1 MTIETIK
8 EQAELLGINV
18 VMQWVACDKQLP
30 EQEEI
35 VLVYTYTG
43 IDIYQFLDNQFY
55 HYENGY
61 VQNNVVTHWMPLPK
75 PPCA

>member
-18 VMQWVACDKQLP
+18 VMQWVACDNRLP
-30 EQEEI
+30 EDEEI